1 MSRTDAPADPVSPTP
16 GAALCAFA
24 VAQLDRCLAQL
35 ARSGRAHHAGIH
47 QARKSLRRTRA
58 ALALTD
64 GRLGVRAERLDR
76 RLKQECR
83 SLSELRDAQAV
94 LDTLARA
101 RATMPT
107 AARRMLRTELDAV
120 RSALQARR
128 DALLAERLAR
138 DPEFESLRDRVIG
151 CRIQLESLPWGRVG
165 EADIKSAQRAP
176 SPACRRLGAAQ
187 RGKRGTAP
195 LAPPSAPRRAT
206 AQCPGQRRTGAGRCG
221 VAQTDAAGSARL
233 AAGPPRA
240 PGCRIHTGIDRSG
253 AAPCGRSRPAGGRE
267 PGRRELNPASI
278 PCAS

>member
-138 DPEFESLRDRVIG
+138 DPEFESLRDRVVG
-151 CRIQLESLPWGRVG
+151 CRIQLESLPWERVG
-165 EADIKSAQRAP
+165 EADIMSALKRSARRVRRAAD
-176 SPACRRLGAAQ
+176 SARRSGESEELHRWRRRLRRVGQQLNALASAGLGQDDAVSPKPTQLDQLAWRQDLRVLLVAVSTLESIDPTQRHAVEAAV
-187 RGKRGTAP
+187 RAVAN
-195 LAPPSAPRRAT
+195 LSA
-206 AQCPGQRRTGAGRCG
+206 
-221 VAQTDAAGSARL
+221 
-233 AAGPPRA
+233 
-240 PGCRIHTGIDRSG
+240 
-253 AAPCGRSRPAGGRE
+253 
-267 PGRRELNPASI
+267 AS
-278 PCAS
+278 